1 MKYLKNIIWQVH
13 SLGNAFAFG
22 LMITTAYMAY
32 TLAQSLIAGNFT
44 LPSNLETMLVVGAA
58 IIATYVID
66 DHLYKHGVSGIG
78 GLIDRQEMK
87 GPAAWLAIIGI
98 FLLFGMRLVFSG
110 GSTWMTGQ
118 LVAVETTV
126 APDTEK
132 VLSISR
138 EKNAAMAAAR
148 KEQAATAERAL
159 AAERER
165 AAMVIENALNSG
177 NTAQRKLYEKKD
189 SWMLSQSAGDANVAY
204 VRRVRRAEKEAAG
217 ILAAANAEYNK
228 RIAAMETHIAAIG
241 ADEAYTAAATAATA
255 ELKRAELITRI
266 KTGWVSLI
274 DIVLIMGFVFCSIV
288 TALYIRETNTP
299 LEVFFPD
306 EPGIGQVIADGL
318 KSGYS
323 YFVAG
328 IASVVAE
335 LKGKGSVKMKR
346 VATSITTSSR
356 QWQAATGAYTEAMRY
371 RLTQEDARPTSA
383 PPAAPP
389 PQGNRPTAPA
399 FIGGHPDDS
408 FAKATSE
415 AYGRVK
421 SGNYSGVPPEHTP
434 YTPPTPTP
442 QSRAESA
449 PPPRPAPLSPTAPP
463 RPTSERPTPAAPP
476 EESAP
481 PEGSTDAGAA
491 YRRELSKARGY
502 IETGSIDAAKRRLQ
516 RAIEKAVNEQQR
528 KAAKELL
535 KQLENE

>member
-217 ILAAANAEYNK
+217 ILATANAEYNK

-383 PPAAPP
+383 TPAAPP
-389 PQGNRPTAPA
+389 PQGYRPTM
-399 FIGGHPDDS
+399 
-408 FAKATSE
+408 SE
-415 AYGRVK
+415 ATGEARREQRK
-421 SGNYSGVPPEHTP
+421 EQPRMQQFRSVPPEHEP
-434 YTPPTPTP
+434 YTPPAPTP
-442 QSRAESA
+442 QSMVESA
-449 PPPRPAPLSPTAPP
+449 PPPRPAPPSPTAPP

-476 EESAP
+476 EENAP

-502 IETGSIDAAKRRLQ
+502 IKSGSIDAAKNKLS
-516 RAIEKAVNEQQR
+516 RAVKFAITPEQKR
-528 KAAKELL
+528 AAEQLL
-535 KQLENE
+535 KQLDNE